1 MMVVFWRCGSVRLGR
16 AEEKVLE
23 EEELFEYGKGVQSP
37 LTLLL
42 VYTLHCRILL
52 QS

>member
-16 AEEKVLE
+16 AEEEVL
-23 EEELFEYGKGVQSP
+23 EEELFEHGKGVQSP